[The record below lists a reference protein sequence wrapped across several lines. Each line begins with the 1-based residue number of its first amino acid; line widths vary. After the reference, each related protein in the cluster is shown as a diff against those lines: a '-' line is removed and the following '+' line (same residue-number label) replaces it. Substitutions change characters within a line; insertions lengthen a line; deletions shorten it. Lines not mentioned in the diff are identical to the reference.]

1 MYITIRTLRHLTT
14 IDGTFAAPLAD
25 WDSAKELPYTALCAN
40 RLYEFFVIMLFY
52 ALGEL
57 LSAAMNHFIPGSVLG
72 MFLLFIALQMRIV
85 QPRQVGDAAKL
96 LTRNMGIFFIPAG
109 VGMVTQWALLRLY
122 WLPIVVS
129 MMVSSALVMGVVAL
143 MQQAAEKKLAK
154 RLEK

>member
-1 MYITIRTLRHLTT
+1 MGAI
-14 IDGTFAAPLAD
+14 GQ
-25 WDSAKELPYTALCAN
+25 
-40 RLYEFFVIMLFY
+40 FFVIMLFY

-72 MFLLFIALQMRIV
+72 MFLLFISLQMRVV

-143 MQQAAEKKLAK
+143 MQQAAEKRLAK